1 MEEMKTKDAVSIFI
15 DYAHTADALENVLST
30 LQEIKANGKIITVF
44 GCTGDRDRSKR
55 PIMGQVVSDLSD
67 IVIVTQDDDY
77 TENTQKIIKD
87 ILPGIDRKQG
97 EDFWIIPDRK
107 EAIRTALVT
116 AKKDDIILL
125 AGK

>member
-1 MEEMKTKDAVSIFI
+1 MK
-15 DYAHTADALENVLST
+15 
-30 LQEIKANGKIITVF
+30 GKGRVITVF
-44 GCTGDRDRSKR
+44 GCTGDRDTSKR
-55 PIMGQVVSDLSD
+55 PIMGQVVSEMSN

-97 EDFWIIPDRK
+97 EDFWIIADRK
-107 EAIRTALVT
+107 EAIRTAVVM

-125 AGK
+125 A